1 MIPDD
6 LVLGGYLLS
15 ELSIPAHSSGLL
27 YHSRMQGRGGAGW
40 RRAQLCG
47 PQARLKSCRPITLK
61 KLGAAIG
68 AAAQELQSARK
79 MASVSGHDQ
88 R

>member
-1 MIPDD
+1 MPSCCAG
-6 LVLGGYLLS
+6 LRLFGSRPRRPANQAVGVLS
-15 ELSIPAHSSGLL
+15 
-27 YHSRMQGRGGAGW
+27 QKFAGW

-61 KLGAAIG
+61 KLGAAAG

-79 MASVSGHDQ
+79 MAFVGGHDQ
-88 R
+88 P